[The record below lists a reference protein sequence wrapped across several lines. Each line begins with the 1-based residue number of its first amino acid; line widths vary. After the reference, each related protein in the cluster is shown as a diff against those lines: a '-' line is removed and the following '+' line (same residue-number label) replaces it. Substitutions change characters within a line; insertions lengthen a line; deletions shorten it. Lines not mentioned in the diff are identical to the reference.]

1 MRRFKKILKW
11 TGFILLFLILGITLT
26 VIGRQNIK
34 YDRPYPTITASTD
47 TAIILRGKHLVF
59 GAAHCADCHS
69 KANADSLLKLGQD
82 VPLTGGMVFDLPVGK
97 LYSKNITPDKE
108 TGIGKYTDAEIARAL
123 RYGVHPD
130 GTVVFDFMP
139 FHNTTDEDMTAIIS
153 FLRAQ
158 KPIQNKVPDHSL
170 NVLGKAVKA
179 FMVKPVGP
187 DGEVAKQ
194 MTRDSSAAYGK
205 YLANNVANC
214 NGCHT
219 VRDLSG
225 TFTGEP
231 FAGGNEIEGFITPN
245 ITPDSSSRIF
255 GWSQKNFIDRFRIGK
270 VIPKSP
276 MPWQSFG
283 RMTDEELKA
292 IYSYLKTVKP
302 VKTTEPVKSTGR

>member
-26 VIGRQNIK
+26 VMGRQNIK

>member
-26 VIGRQNIK
+26 VMGRQNIK

-59 GAAHCADCHS
+59 GAAHGADCHS

>member
-26 VIGRQNIK
+26 VMGRQNIK

-47 TAIILRGKHLVF
+47 TAIIMRGKHLVF

-97 LYSKNITPDKE
+97 LYSKNITPDNE

-179 FMVKPVGP
+179 FMIKPVGP

-194 MTRDSSAAYGK
+194 MARDSSAAYGK

-214 NGCHT
+214 SGCHT

-231 FAGGNEIEGFITPN
+231 FTGGNEIEGFITPN

-255 GWSQKNFIDRFRIGK
+255 GWSQKNFIDRFRMGK
-270 VIPKSP
+270 LIPKSP

-292 IYSYLKTVKP
+292 IYSYLKTLKP
-302 VKTTEPVKSTGR
+302 VKTKEPGK

>member
-26 VIGRQNIK
+26 VMGRQNIK

-47 TAIILRGKHLVF
+47 TAIIMRGKHLVF

-97 LYSKNITPDKE
+97 LYSKNITPDNE

-179 FMVKPVGP
+179 FMIKPVGP
-187 DGEVAKQ
+187 VGEVAKQ
-194 MTRDSSAAYGK
+194 MARDSSAAYGK

-214 NGCHT
+214 TGCHT

-255 GWSQKNFIDRFRIGK
+255 GWSQKNFIDRFRMGK
-270 VIPKSP
+270 MIPKSP

-302 VKTTEPVKSTGR
+302 VKATEPVK